1 MERYFVLDGNQLRYY
16 RKRGDPAPRGTYVL
30 TDGCL
35 VGPVFN
41 SEDKHKHHGPVWM
54 FRITFAVEAAD
65 KSYKKDRFLDLGAKT
80 EADARQWRKA
90 VEAAVRS
97 LRELVAHQR
106 KMRSDAEVFGSSLPP
121 PPGLAVASSHAVSTA
136 VKADEDTL
144 SLFNLD
150 ADTARAEQ
158 GWWLARVT
166 EGLRVMQESPLGPS
180 VAAALFAQHAAASNG
195 LLLTAAASALLSF
208 SLAFSWVQSALVG
221 VATAFAAVGVCVM
234 AVAAPP
240 SSSSSSSSGSTAG
253 GTAKSKA
260 AEEIPSFRVSQVVHG
275 SPTEVFRLLM
285 NDKRFQRWDPSIAT
299 MRVVQAMDDHADI
312 LYVTQRPTYLWPLW
326 QKARDMVLLRYWRRE
341 EDGSFFVMYQSVD
354 HPECRVRHNYVRANL
369 LGGGFVIAPQRVPSG
384 AIRSLVTYVLR
395 YDPGGWSRLYR
406 QLGMDVE
413 LVLPMLR
420 SVIGIRDE
428 MSSSDFITPMVT
440 VLPSST
446 ENESVGG
453 GAGTT
458 TTTSERGS
466 NAGDDAAA
474 VSVPK
479 TFVDASGLV
488 QGVTRLGTTSLP
500 ESMWAEP
507 DPSLFRVRGPNYLV
521 DKKKIPSTQSPF
533 HLVGVDLL
541 SFESAKDRYN
551 LSSLPDSVASGNPNK
566 FTFVVNLIIP
576 GPENVGMVFYFQPLR
591 DNWFEDGSAFSEL
604 LNDFIDGDDAF
615 RNSRFKLIPTVVE
628 GSFIIRQSVGSKPAL
643 LGNKLQCPYYRGDN
657 YFEVDI
663 DISSN
668 SVANTVV
675 GMVQGVT
682 KSLVV
687 DMAFL
692 IEAQSE
698 EELPETILGAVR
710 MQHVSLDNPRR
721 VPRNSKPH
729 SSSVSA

>member
-1 MERYFVLDGNQLRYY
+1 MLDGNQLRYY
-16 RKRGDPAPRGTYVL
+16 RKRGDPAPRGTIVL

-54 FRITFAVEAAD
+54 FRITFAVEAGE

-80 EADARQWRKA
+80 EDNARQWRKA

-121 PPGLAVASSHAVSTA
+121 PPGLSVVTTTA
-136 VKADEDTL
+136 VKADEDTM

-166 EGLRVMQESPLGPS
+166 EGLRVMQESPLGPT
-180 VAAALFAQHAAASNG
+180 VAASLYAQHAAASNG
-195 LLLTAAASALLSF
+195 LLVAASLSALLSF

-221 VATAFAAVGVCVM
+221 VATALAAIGVCAL
-234 AVAAPP
+234 AVSMPLA
-240 SSSSSSSSGSTAG
+240 SSSSASGAG
-253 GTAKSKA
+253 PAARSKS
-260 AEEIPSFRVSQVVHG
+260 AEDIPSFRVSQVVHG

-285 NDKRFQRWDPSIAT
+285 NPKRYQRWDPSVAT

-312 LYVTQRPTYLWPLW
+312 LYITQRPTFLWPLW
-326 QKARDMVLLRYWRRE
+326 HKARDLVLMRYWRRE
-341 EDGSFFVMYQSVD
+341 EDGSFFVMFQSVD
-354 HPECRVRHNYVRANL
+354 HPECRVRHNYVRGNL

-406 QLGMDVE
+406 QLGMDVD

-420 SVIGIRDE
+420 SIVGIRDE
-428 MSSSDFITPMVT
+428 MSASDFITPMVT
-440 VLPSST
+440 VVPSEPESSS
-446 ENESVGG
+446 SVGG
-453 GAGTT
+453 GTASTAPS
-458 TTTSERGS
+458 SERGS
-466 NAGDDAAA
+466 NAGDDAPVAR
-474 VSVPK
+474 
-479 TFVDASGLV
+479 TFVDASGIV
-488 QGVTRLGTTSLP
+488 QGVKRIGTTSLP
-500 ESMWAEP
+500 DSMWAEP
-507 DPSLFRVRGPNYLV
+507 DPSLFQVRGPNYLV
-521 DKKKIPSTQSPF
+521 DRKKIASGASPF

-541 SFESAKDRYN
+541 SFESTRDRYN
-551 LSSLPDSVASGNPNK
+551 LSSLPDSVASQTTK

-576 GPENVGMVFYFQPLR
+576 GAENLSVVFYFQPSR
-591 DNWFEDGSAFSEL
+591 DNWFEDGTPFSEL

-628 GSFIIRQSVGSKPAL
+628 GSFIIRQAVGSKPAL
-643 LGNKLQCPYYRGDN
+643 IGNKLQCPYHRGDN
-657 YFEVDI
+657 YFEVDV

-682 KSLVV
+682 KALVV

-721 VPRNSKPH
+721 VPRSSNAH
-729 SSSVSA
+729 SGSISA

>member
-1 MERYFVLDGNQLRYY
+1 MLDGNQLRYY

-54 FRITFAVEAAD
+54 FRITFAVEAGE

-121 PPGLAVASSHAVSTA
+121 PPGLSVVSNATVTA
-136 VKADEDTL
+136 AAAALKADEDTV

-180 VAAALFAQHAAASNG
+180 VSASLFAQHAAASNG
-195 LLLTAAASALLSF
+195 LLVTATASALLSF

-221 VATAFAAVGVCVM
+221 VATALAAVAVCAF
-234 AVAAPP
+234 AVAVPP
-240 SSSSSSSSGSTAG
+240 SSSSSASSASSAPN
-253 GTAKSKA
+253 ASARSKM
-260 AEEIPSFRVSQVVHG
+260 AEEIPSFRVSQVVNG

-285 NDKRFQRWDPSIAT
+285 NPKRFQRWDPSIAT

-326 QKARDMVLLRYWRRE
+326 QKARDLVLLRYWRRE

-420 SVIGIRDE
+420 SVIGVRDE

-440 VLPSST
+440 VMPSST
-446 ENESVGG
+446 EEES
-453 GAGTT
+453 AGSTT
-458 TTTSERGS
+458 AATTSERGS
-466 NAGDDAAA
+466 NAGDEAAA
-474 VSVPK
+474 SAPK
-479 TFVDASGLV
+479 TYVDASGLV

-521 DKKKIPSTQSPF
+521 DKKKTPSAQSPF

-541 SFESAKDRYN
+541 SFESTRDRYN
-551 LSSLPDSVASGNPNK
+551 LSSLPGSVANSTPGK

-576 GPENVGMVFYFQPLR
+576 GPENVDMVFYFQPSR

-682 KSLVV
+682 KSLVI

-721 VPRNSKPH
+721 VPRHSKPH
-729 SSSVSA
+729 STSVSA